1 MGVGKGKTDLL
12 LVANGPCIPGTPLVV
27 RDTGIFLNF
36 WGYPAAPCLP
46 CLNPCALTNCSVAS
60 VACQLGQPQRP
71 FVGGMTGFRDNPPP
85 HTHTSSFCK
94 DCALL
99 PCPRDTANSFHHGL
113 WLRTDEDHRCWDS
126 EPKAWEEQKSA
137 HTQETPQNTGWGEGG
152 RMEPPGVLSRLSI
165 LDIPAGLM
173 YVCY

>member
-1 MGVGKGKTDLL
+1 MGKGKTDLL

-85 HTHTSSFCK
+85 PTHTPQASVKTVHSFLVPGTQPTAFIMACGSEQMK
-94 DCALL
+94 TIGVGIVS
-99 PCPRDTANSFHHGL
+99 PRPGKNRNQLT
-113 WLRTDEDHRCWDS
+113 LRKPHR
-126 EPKAWEEQKSA
+126 
-137 HTQETPQNTGWGEGG
+137 TQGGERAVEWSPQ
-152 RMEPPGVLSRLSI
+152 VS
-165 LDIPAGLM
+165 
-173 YVCY
+173 